1 MNRFRRRFVGML
13 LALALLGAGA
23 VLFPHGP
30 SKTAGIII
38 QDSPLAG
45 IIVNDSPVAGVIIQD
60 SPVAGVIMPGGPAA

>member
-23 VLFPHGP
+23 VFFPPGP

-38 QDSPLAG
+38 QDSPVAG
-45 IIVNDSPVAGVIIQD
+45 IIIND
-60 SPVAGVIMPGGPAA
+60 SPVAGVIMPGSPAA